1 MMSET
6 FQHWMQRGE
15 DREAAFNWIV
25 QDLHEDRAL
34 AEIRFEKF
42 IVLLEE
48 ECFLRTY
55 QYIGKNLLETKP
67 STVQWEGQVIG
78 PEFGIEL
85 GPILK
90 ELRGEEER
98 NA

>member
-6 FQHWMQRGE
+6 FQHWMHRDE
-15 DREAAFNWIV
+15 DREAAFKWIMEP
-25 QDLHEDRAL
+25 QDPEMR
-34 AEIRFEKF
+34 EIRFEKF

-78 PEFGIEL
+78 PEIGIEL

>member
-15 DREAAFNWIV
+15 DREAAFNWIMEP
-25 QDLHEDRAL
+25 QEPEIR
-34 AEIRFEKF
+34 EIRFEKF

-78 PEFGIEL
+78 PEIGIEL